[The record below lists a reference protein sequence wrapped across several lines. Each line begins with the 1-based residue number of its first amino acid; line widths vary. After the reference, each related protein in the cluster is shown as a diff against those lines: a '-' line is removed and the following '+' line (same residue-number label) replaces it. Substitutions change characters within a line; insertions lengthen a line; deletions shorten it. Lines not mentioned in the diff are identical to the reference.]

1 MDAKRLR
8 QITDNI
14 QETIY
19 LSQLETDMSSTAI
32 FYRLNDV
39 YQSSTVYMTFPSN
52 RTKRYEHSI
61 GTMQV
66 ASDIFYYSVANA
78 DYNVVNNFLKAV
90 KSEFYVL
97 FDSIR
102 KDNRGGKGL
111 KLYQINYVREWIH
124 SYEGKKQ
131 SKFFKEELTKAIE
144 NKDIEYDKAL
154 MHFIPSAFARELQ
167 FFYVCVL
174 EALRLVSLFHDVG
187 HPPFS
192 HIIEA
197 ALKSIY
203 DEIESVADEK
213 RTERMDSFLE
223 CTKKYLKRVNLDSV
237 KEDEESLR
245 YLEAKKY
252 TIAPETHEAIGLT
265 MLHKAFDQCLY
276 EKLISL
282 ESSDRDKR
290 TWAIIYYITVYEFA
304 FAILREKSPLWAG
317 LHKIVDGCFDADRLD
332 YIVRDSIN
340 SGVNW
345 GSVAYKRI
353 VESSK
358 MIIPPEEDCEKW
370 AYCTAYQRKLKDDI
384 DDILTIR
391 FKIFSRIN
399 SNHKCIKTSIL
410 LQKVVKSIS
419 LTYLRAKTRE
429 DYENCSAGED
439 DSAET
444 IYGDGIEDLW
454 KVLNSSWGKEDLS
467 ISKWNDSWLTTVL
480 QNSLISLEH
489 ELPRMNPNVD
499 QKEYR
504 NIKACLEVLLMN
516 YSNYF
521 GFIKRGSDLEELYK
535 KIIEKSNLTEKKL
548 QEHLEILKK
557 QEIESRSEKFKSM
570 IQELSNDDPQIMD
583 SFSDNQNWIQFFDK
597 EDYVYHSMKI
607 RKLDIILQYLQAEE
621 IAPILEIELPIIDW
635 NKVKEHIMEYDRE
648 NIQVEDCLLYDKP
661 VKTGI
666 EKLVKKINPLE
677 NEQEKIYLYDYEG
690 KIVEYD
696 PSCLNGVLQS
706 LQSNCNSVYFYIRFN
721 NRCKKPKEEIGS
733 IAEYVTDFL
742 VEKVKRMYENDI
754 GLSLD

>member
-78 DYNVVNNFLKAV
+78 DPDVVNKFLNDV
-90 KSEFYVL
+90 RNEFYTL
-97 FDSIR
+97 FNSIR
-102 KDNRGGKGL
+102 KKNDRGKGL
-111 KLYQINYVREWIH
+111 KVFQIEYVTSWLQSNENIN
-124 SYEGKKQ
+124 Q
-131 SKFFKEELTKAIE
+131 SKYHAKLSEIIE
-144 NKDIEYDKAL
+144 DKDIVYDKAL
-154 MHFIPSAFARELQ
+154 MHFIPSAFERNLQ

-203 DEIESVADEK
+203 EEIESVMEEE
-213 RTERMDSFLE
+213 RTERMESFLE
-223 CTKKYLKRVNLDSV
+223 CTKKYFEKINLDSV
-237 KEDEESLR
+237 KKDEEALR
-245 YLEAKKY
+245 FLGAKKY

-282 ESSDRDKR
+282 ESSDMNKR
-290 TWAIIYYITVYEFA
+290 TWAIVYYITVYEFA
-304 FAILREKSPLWAG
+304 FAILREKNPLWAG

-332 YIVRDSIN
+332 YIVRDSTN

-358 MIIPPEEDCEKW
+358 MIIPPEKDCEKW

-419 LTYLRAKTRE
+419 LTYLRTKTKE
-429 DYENCSAGED
+429 DYESNPTDED
-439 DSAET
+439 YSVEA
-444 IYGDGIEDLW
+444 IYDDGIEDLW
-454 KVLNSSWGKEDLS
+454 KVLGGSWGKEDFS

-480 QNSLISLEH
+480 QNSLISLER
-489 ELPRMNPNVD
+489 ELPRMDSNVD

-548 QEHLEILKK
+548 QLHLEILKK
-557 QEIESRSEKFKSM
+557 QEMETRSEKFKNM
-570 IQELSNDDPQIMD
+570 IQKLSEDDPRIMD

-597 EDYVYHSMKI
+597 EDYVYHNMRI
-607 RKLDIILQYLQAEE
+607 RKLNIILQYLRAEE
-621 IAPILEIELPIIDW
+621 IAPILEKELPITDW
-635 NKVKEHIMEYDRE
+635 DKVKEHIIGYKRE

-666 EKLVKKINPLE
+666 EKLVKKINPSR
-677 NEQEKIYLYDYEG
+677 NEQEKIYLYDYKG
-690 KIVEYD
+690 KIEEYD
-696 PSCLNGVLQS
+696 PSCLNGVIQS

-721 NRCKKPKEEIGS
+721 NRCKKPKEEIEL
-733 IAEYVTDFL
+733 IAEYVTEFL
-742 VEKVKRMYENDI
+742 AEKVKRKYENDI
-754 GLSLD
+754 GISLD